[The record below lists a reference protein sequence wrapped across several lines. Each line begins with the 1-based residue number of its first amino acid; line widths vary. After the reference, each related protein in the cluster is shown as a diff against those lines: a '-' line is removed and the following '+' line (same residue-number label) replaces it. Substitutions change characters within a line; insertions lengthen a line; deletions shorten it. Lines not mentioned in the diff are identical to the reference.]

1 MTPRDF
7 RAHVIQLC
15 DYVEDL
21 YRARNQTGLIDWHTA
36 HEKAKQVRAAATED
50 RNEHKT

>member
-15 DYVEDL
+15 NMIEDGYAGYSIL
-21 YRARNQTGLIDWHTA
+21 DWATLLSKAR
-36 HEKAKQVRAAATED
+36 QVRAAATED